1 MKFWESLAEKGKY
14 STIIGFILGVITT
27 GIFTW
32 YLIRNRDFIYLPFV
46 LGFGFSIGFFILP
59 SSLKAKWKDGEIEI
73 KD

>member
-14 STIIGFILGVITT
+14 STVIGFVLAVITT
-27 GIFTW
+27 GIFTG
-32 YLIRNRDFIYLPFV
+32 YLLSNKDFMYLPFV
-46 LGFGFSIGFFILP
+46 LGWSFSIMFFILP